1 MPIASHIIATE
12 ELPADLIHEICP
24 KGRTFSETRRVLH
37 YYRISPDG
45 KRVIF
50 GGRARFTEIDA
61 ELRAQ
66 LLHRALVERLP
77 QLADTK
83 VTHTWQGNVAFTYDA
98 LPHAGELD
106 GLHFVLGCNGSG
118 VSMMPFLGN
127 AMGRSIAGR
136 LHGKVPFAG
145 TELPPIPLYSGNP
158 WFLPVIGGAFRTLDY
173 IDEKVR

>member
-1 MPIASHIIATE
+1 
-12 ELPADLIHEICP
+12 
-24 KGRTFSETRRVLH
+24 VLH

-50 GGRARFTEIDA
+50 GGRARFTEIPG

-66 LLHRALVERLP
+66 LLHQALVERFP
-77 QLADTK
+77 QLSHTK

-127 AMGRSIAGR
+127 AMGQSIAGR
-136 LHGKVPFAG
+136 LQGKVPFAG
-145 TELPPIPLYSGNP
+145 TALPPIPLYSGKP

-173 IDEKVR
+173 IDEKIR